1 LSGISHLAAQLEES
15 QPALATE
22 YSETF
27 YRSLVESLPQNIL
40 HKDLEGRFTFANRKC
55 CELIGKPLEEIVGK
69 TDFDLFPA
77 DLAVKHLEDD
87 RKVLKWR
94 ETLETVEEHL
104 TERGERLYLQA
115 IKTPIYTAGKQISGI
130 QYVSWDVTGHR
141 AGLEAL
147 RESEER
153 FRQLFEE
160 APVACHEIDKE
171 GIVRRVN
178 RAECALLGFE
188 YSEIIGRPVW
198 NFVAGDERIRSQEA
212 VRKKLSGEQPLVVF
226 SRDYSRRDGTRLTL
240 EIHEKLI
247 RDASGSAIG
256 IRSSLL
262 DITERL
268 QAQQK
273 LARQAQELAR
283 SNAELEQFAY
293 VASHDL
299 QEPLRKVQAFG
310 DRLKTKC
317 GDALGEQGLDYLA
330 RMQNAAGRMQ
340 VLINDLLTLSRIRT
354 KPQPLTPV
362 NLNAVARAVVSD
374 LEARIEQLG
383 ATVEIGD
390 LPTFRADAVQI
401 SQLLQNL
408 IGNALKFHRPGEPP
422 VVKVTS
428 TVTRAEKR
436 CCIIAVEDNGIGFE
450 EKYLGK
456 IFQVFQRLHAR
467 NEYEGTGIGLAV
479 CRQIAERHGGSITA
493 CSEPGKGAKFI
504 VTLALED

>member
-1 LSGISHLAAQLEES
+1 MLGRSILCPEVCPLYGISHLAAQLEES

-27 YRSLVESLPQNIL
+27 YRTLVESLPQNIL

-115 IKTPIYTAGKQISGI
+115 IKTPIYAAGKQISGI
-130 QYVSWDVTGHR
+130 QCVSWDVTGQR

-212 VRKKLSGEQPLVVF
+212 VRKKLSGEQPLIVF
-226 SRDYSRRDGTRLTL
+226 SRDSSR
-240 EIHEKLI
+240 
-247 RDASGSAIG
+247 
-256 IRSSLL
+256 
-262 DITERL
+262 
-268 QAQQK
+268 
-273 LARQAQELAR
+273 
-283 SNAELEQFAY
+283 
-293 VASHDL
+293 
-299 QEPLRKVQAFG
+299 
-310 DRLKTKC
+310 
-317 GDALGEQGLDYLA
+317 
-330 RMQNAAGRMQ
+330 
-340 VLINDLLTLSRIRT
+340 
-354 KPQPLTPV
+354 
-362 NLNAVARAVVSD
+362 
-374 LEARIEQLG
+374 
-383 ATVEIGD
+383 
-390 LPTFRADAVQI
+390 
-401 SQLLQNL
+401 
-408 IGNALKFHRPGEPP
+408 
-422 VVKVTS
+422 
-428 TVTRAEKR
+428 
-436 CCIIAVEDNGIGFE
+436 
-450 EKYLGK
+450 
-456 IFQVFQRLHAR
+456 
-467 NEYEGTGIGLAV
+467 
-479 CRQIAERHGGSITA
+479 
-493 CSEPGKGAKFI
+493 
-504 VTLALED
+504 

>member
-1 LSGISHLAAQLEES
+1 LAAQLEQSQQALES
-15 QPALATE
+15 E
-22 YSETF
+22 HSEAF
-27 YRSLVESLPQNIL
+27 YRSLVESLPQSVL
-40 HKDLEGRFTFANRKC
+40 LKDLEGRFTFANRKS
-55 CELIGKPLEEIVGK
+55 CELIGKPLQEIVGK
-69 TDFDLFPA
+69 TDFDLFPS
-77 DLAVKHLEDD
+77 DLAAKHLEDD
-87 RKVLKWR
+87 HKVLHRR
-94 ETLETVEEHL
+94 ETLETVEEHF
-104 TERGERLYLQA
+104 TARGEKLYLQS
-115 IKTPIYTAGKQISGI
+115 IKTPIYTAGKISGV
-130 QYVSWDVTGHR
+130 QCVSWDVTGYQ

-153 FRQLFEE
+153 FRHLFEE
-160 APVACHEIDKE
+160 APVACHEIDTD

-226 SRDYSRRDGTRLTL
+226 SRDYFRRDGTRLTL

-247 RDASGSAIG
+247 HDASGAAVG
-256 IRSSLL
+256 TRSSLL
-262 DITERL
+262 DITERV

-317 GDALGEQGLDYLA
+317 ADALGEQGLDYLA

-340 VLINDLLTLSRIRT
+340 LLINDLLTLSRIRT
-354 KPQPLTPV
+354 KPQPLTRV

-374 LEARIEQLG
+374 LETRIEQLG
-383 ATVEIGD
+383 ANVEIGE
-390 LPTFRADAVQI
+390 LPTLRADALQI

-428 TVTRAEKR
+428 TVTQAEKR
-436 CCIIAVEDNGIGFE
+436 FCVLVVEDNGIGFQ
-450 EKYLGK
+450 EKYLDK
-456 IFQVFQRLHAR
+456 IFQVFQRLHGR

-479 CRQIAERHGGSITA
+479 CRQIAERHGGNITA
-493 CSEPGKGAKFI
+493 SSEPGKGAKFS
-504 VTLALED
+504 VTLASED